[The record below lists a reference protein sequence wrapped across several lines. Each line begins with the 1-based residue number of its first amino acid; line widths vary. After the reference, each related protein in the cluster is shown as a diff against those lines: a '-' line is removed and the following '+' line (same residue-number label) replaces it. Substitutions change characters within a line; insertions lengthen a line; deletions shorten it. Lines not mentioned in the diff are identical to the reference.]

1 MCPITTIPNSGAGKR
16 KNALKPN
23 VGGIT
28 FSPNTKVTAMQTNLP
43 REVMAEEVDWPVYL
57 EKNNLRGPINLQDR
71 GEVLIG
77 PTSICLRATAQK
89 AKLKTRIS

>member
-1 MCPITTIPNSGAGKR
+1 
-16 KNALKPN
+16 
-23 VGGIT
+23 
-28 FSPNTKVTAMQTNLP
+28 
-43 REVMAEEVDWPVYL
+43 MAEEVDWPVYL

-89 AKLKTRIS
+89 AKLKIRIS